1 MRENDAFFE
10 IRGLEVTVEGKP
22 ILKGLNLTVNKGETH
37 AMMGPN
43 GSGKSTL
50 ANVVMGHPHYEV
62 TGGEILF
69 RGRSVLDLDPEH
81 RAQLGLFLAFQY
93 PLAIPGVPVA
103 KFLKSAADAVH
114 PERKVKTS
122 DFLKELKENMKFLGI
137 EEVFTNR
144 YLNDGFSGGEK
155 KRMEILQMLML
166 KPAMAIMDE
175 TDSGLD
181 IDALRIVAKGVNRL
195 LGPEF
200 ALLVITHYERILNY
214 IKPDHLHI
222 LIDGRVALSGGPEL
236 VRQVEERGYDW
247 IRAEFGEEVLASRAE
262 SREQDEA

>member
-1 MRENDAFFE
+1 VENSFFE
-10 IRGLEVTVEGKP
+10 IRGLAATVEGKP
-22 ILKGLNLTVNKGETH
+22 ILRGLNLKVNKGETH

-62 TGGEILF
+62 TAGEIIF
-69 RGRSVLDLDPEH
+69 RGQNILDLDPEN
-81 RAQLGLFLAFQY
+81 RARLGLFLAFQY
-93 PLAIPGVPVA
+93 PLAIPGVSVA

-114 PERKVKTS
+114 PEKKVKTA
-122 DFLKELKENMKFLGI
+122 DFLRELRENMEFLGI
-137 EEVFTNR
+137 DQVFTNR

-155 KRMEILQMLML
+155 KRMEILQMLTL
-166 KPAMAIMDE
+166 KPGMAIMDE

-181 IDALRIVAKGVNRL
+181 IDALRVVAKGVNKL
-195 LGPEF
+195 VGPEF

-236 VRQVEERGYDW
+236 VQQVEERGYDW
-247 IRAEFGEEVLASRAE
+247 IRAEFGEEVLS
-262 SREQDEA
+262 S

>member
-1 MRENDAFFE
+1 MSENSSFFE
-10 IRGLEVTVEGKP
+10 IRGLEASVEGKP
-22 ILKGLNLTVNKGETH
+22 ILKGLNLKVNKGETH

-62 TGGEILF
+62 TAGEIIF
-69 RGRSVLDLDPEH
+69 REQNILDLDPEH
-81 RAQLGLFLAFQY
+81 RARLGLFLAFQY
-93 PLAIPGVPVA
+93 PLAIPGVSVA

-114 PERKVKTS
+114 PEKKAKAS
-122 DFLKELKENMKFLGI
+122 DFLKELKENMKFLGV
-137 EEVFTNR
+137 EEVFINR

-155 KRMEILQMLML
+155 KRMEILQMLTL
-166 KPAMAIMDE
+166 RPGMAIMDE

-181 IDALRIVAKGVNRL
+181 IDALKVVAKGVNKL
-195 LGPEF
+195 VGPEF

-236 VRQVEERGYDW
+236 VQQVEERGYDW
-247 IRAEFGEEVLASRAE
+247 IRAEFGEEVLAS
-262 SREQDEA
+262 